1 MAYESARGRNE
12 LIDRVTSIG
21 PAGAKEGGGCRVEVR
36 CCRIGKQ
43 VVEGVDNIG
52 RLVVRHTP
60 EDGGGGKFRRGGSGP
75 RCEDLLLWPT
85 ASLKGWRGQSAGGNC
100 QGNKG

>member
-1 MAYESARGRNE
+1 MSYERAGGVNE

-21 PAGAKEGGGCRVEVR
+21 PVGGEEGVGCRGEVR

-52 RLVVRHTP
+52 HLAVRQTEP
-60 EDGGGGKFRRGGSGP
+60 DGGGGKFRRGG
-75 RCEDLLLWPT
+75 
-85 ASLKGWRGQSAGGNC
+85 
-100 QGNKG
+100 